1 MFNTPS
7 RRAFLLQSGR
17 TAFGLS
23 LFTLVSCADRDAVSE
38 PPGDGAGLA
47 DLARGLEEQIPSLLR
62 AARVPGLSM
71 ALIRGGRV
79 VWSRGFGVMNASSA
93 VPVTTDTLFEAG
105 SMSKPVFAY
114 AVMKLCETNLL
125 DLDTPLTRYI
135 SERWIEND
143 PRLDQI
149 TARHVLSHT
158 SGFQNWRS
166 EAEPLGIHFEPG
178 TQHLYSGEGYSYLQ
192 LVVAHLTGEVS
203 RESCEVLYDGIR
215 VCETDIDAYLKTNL
229 LRPFGMRFSGYVWDD
244 ALADQ
249 TAGPHDVGG
258 LPLSRPHATPIL
270 AARFGAAGGLT
281 TTPTE
286 YAKFL
291 IEVIDPAPADAFRLP
306 TASRDAMIQP
316 QVRLDEFAS
325 WALGWQVLHH
335 KTGDLLSHGGDNPGF
350 KAFMVASVAQR
361 SGYVIMTNGDNG
373 TEVIGELANGDS
385 PLNVFITS
393 SPNEA
398 RQP

>member
-1 MFNTPS
+1 MANTPS
-7 RRAFLLQSGR
+7 RRAFLLQNCR

-23 LFTLVSCADRDAVSE
+23 SLTLVSCSDRDAVSE
-38 PPGDGAGLA
+38 SPRDGDGLAGLTHE
-47 DLARGLEEQIPSLLR
+47 LEARIPSLLR

-71 ALIRGGRV
+71 ALIRSGRV
-79 VWSRGFGVMNASSA
+79 VWSRGFGVMHAGSPI
-93 VPVTTDTLFEAG
+93 PVTTDTLFEAG

-135 SERWIEND
+135 PERWIED
-143 PRLDQI
+143 DARLDQI

-166 EAEPLGIHFEPG
+166 EAEPLSIHFDPG

-203 RESCEVLYDGIR
+203 RESCEVLYDGLR

-249 TAGPHDVGG
+249 TAGPHDAGG

-286 YAKFL
+286 YARFL
-291 IEVIDPAPADAFRLP
+291 IEVVDPALADPFRLN

-316 QVRLDEFAS
+316 QVRLDDSSS
-325 WALGWQVLHH
+325 WALGWQVLHQE
-335 KTGDLLSHGGDNPGF
+335 TGDLLSHGGDNPGF
-350 KAFMVASVAQR
+350 KAFMVASMAQR
-361 SGYVIMTNGDNG
+361 SGYVIMTNSDNG
-373 TEVIGELANGDS
+373 MEVIGELVNGDS
-385 PLNVFITS
+385 PLNVFIT
-393 SPNEA
+393 N
-398 RQP
+398 